1 MPSSTNGNTKNMNTS
16 QKNNHSSSTPPNKP
30 PSKPPELLQGT
41 LDMMILKTV
50 SHGANHGFGI
60 AKRIRQISDE
70 VLRIEEGS
78 LYPALHR
85 LEKRGFLTSTWNR
98 SESNRRAKYYRLTAR
113 GKERLAEDTETWSRL
128 AAAVGRVMNARIGNE
143 LPA

>member
-1 MPSSTNGNTKNMNTS
+1 MPISTDGNTKIM
-16 QKNNHSSSTPPNKP
+16 STNREKDHPKERALN
-30 PSKPPELLQGT
+30 KPPELLQGT

-50 SHGANHGFGI
+50 SHGTNHGFGI
-60 AKRIRQISDE
+60 ARRIRQVSEE
-70 VLRIEEGS
+70 VLRVEEGS

-85 LEKRGFLTSTWNR
+85 LEKRGFLTSVWKR

-113 GKERLAEDTETWSRL
+113 GKARLAEDTEIWGRL
-128 AAAVGRVMNARIGNE
+128 AGAVGRVMSAQVTE